1 MDPVYER
8 RELRRNV
15 VVPSRYLQRSI
26 APSLLGQ
33 LKMTAEGKCGMEG
46 YIAKDSITILS
57 HSLGRVN
64 TLDEGVS
71 YRVHFQADVCIPH
84 PGQQFRV
91 PVMFRSKIGV
101 HCELDPMKILLP
113 RDLHLGNTDFDAIQ
127 ENEEIDIEVVGSQF
141 QQQDTYIYVLGTL
154 KRRVLPAPAL
164 PPVEMPEGV
173 GVEEGLPAAAGAG
186 APPPP
191 PPGSNVKVVTVGPA
205 AGAPEAPVRRRRRLV
220 KPGANEGV
228 LQINVPGAEGAP
240 EGTN

>member
-8 RELRRNV
+8 RELQRTV

-33 LKMTAEGKCGMEG
+33 LKMNTEGKCGMEG

-57 HSLGRVN
+57 HSLGRVS
-64 TLDEGVS
+64 TLEEGVS
-71 YRVHFQADVCIPH
+71 YRVQFQADVCMPH
-84 PGQQFRV
+84 PEQVFRV
-91 PVMFRSKIGV
+91 PVIFRSKIGV

-113 RDLHLGNTDFDAIQ
+113 RDLHLGNADFDAIE

-154 KRRVLPAPAL
+154 KRRVVPAPAL
-164 PPVEMPEGV
+164 PEVEMPEGV
-173 GVEEGLPAAAGAG
+173 DVEEGAPPAPAPSGSNAAGG
-186 APPPP
+186 DVKIVNVAP
-191 PPGSNVKVVTVGPA
+191 PA
-205 AGAPEAPVRRRRRLV
+205 AGAPGQEPVRRRRRLV
-220 KPGANEGV
+220 KPGLNEGV

-240 EGTN
+240 QGTN

>member
-1 MDPVYER
+1 MDPIYER
-8 RELRRNV
+8 RELKRNV

-33 LKMTAEGKCGMEG
+33 LKMNSEGKCGMEG

-64 TLDEGVS
+64 TLEEGVS
-71 YRVHFQADVCIPH
+71 YRVHFQADICMPH

-91 PVMFRSKIGV
+91 PVIFRSKIGV

-113 RDLHLGNTDFDAIQ
+113 RDLHLGNAEFDAIE

-154 KRRVLPAPAL
+154 KRRVSPAPAL
-164 PPVEMPEGV
+164 PDVEMPEEV
-173 GVEEGLPAAAGAG
+173 GVEDGAPVAAAAGSNAAG
-186 APPPP
+186 
-191 PPGSNVKVVTVGPA
+191 GDVKVVNVSPGTGAMQEPA
-205 AGAPEAPVRRRRRLV
+205 RRRRRLV
-220 KPGANEGV
+220 KPGLNEGV

-240 EGTN
+240 QGTN

>member
-15 VVPSRYLQRSI
+15 AVPSRYLQRSI

-33 LKMTAEGKCGMEG
+33 LKMQVEGKCGMEG
-46 YIAKDSITILS
+46 YVAKDSITILS

-64 TLDEGVS
+64 TLEEGVS
-71 YRVHFQADVCIPH
+71 YRVEFQADVCMPH

-113 RDLHLGNTDFDAIQ
+113 RDLHLGNADFDAIE
-127 ENEEIDIEVVGSQF
+127 ENEEIDIEVIGSQF

-164 PPVEMPEGV
+164 PAVEMPEGV
-173 GVEEGLPAAAGAG
+173 GVEDGAPAAAGG
-186 APPPP
+186 PPPP
-191 PPGSNVKVVTVGPA
+191 SGDGNVKVVSVAPA
-205 AGAPEAPVRRRRRLV
+205 AAGVQEPAARRRRRLV
-220 KPGANEGV
+220 KPGLNDGV